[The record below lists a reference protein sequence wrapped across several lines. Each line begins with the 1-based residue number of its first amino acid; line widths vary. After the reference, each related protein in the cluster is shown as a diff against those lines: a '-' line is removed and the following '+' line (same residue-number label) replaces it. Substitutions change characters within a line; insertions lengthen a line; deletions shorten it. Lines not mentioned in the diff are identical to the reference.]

1 MPAAALPANEMSRQA
16 LLEALGI
23 LDTPPEDDYD
33 DIVRIAATVCR
44 APTATISLVDAD
56 RQWFKARVGI
66 DDTETPREI
75 SFCAHAILDPDDPL
89 LVEDAAADPRFSD
102 NPLVT
107 ENGYRFYAGAPIE
120 ASGMPVGTVCVLDR
134 EPRTLTQQQVEVL
147 QALAR
152 QVARMIELRRASR
165 LLKLHL
171 REREWFASQL
181 VRHEALLQTH
191 APQAAPTGI
200 VDPLTRLPGPAAFAE
215 ALDAEIVARTG
226 DGEVQVARIE
236 IDELDTFKDI
246 HGQAETDRVLRE
258 LAALLLAGD
267 VTEGRVA
274 RVGDGFALLM
284 PLPLSQAIAQCVRL
298 SDLAGNP
305 ASGVPVTL
313 SIGLATV
320 EAGERAAD
328 ALECAEHALAQAR
341 GAGGAR
347 VEVR

>member
-1 MPAAALPANEMSRQA
+1 MPAAALPANEMSRQT

-23 LDTPPEDDYD
+23 LDTAPEDDYD

-66 DDTETPREI
+66 DDAETPREI
-75 SFCAHAILDPDDPL
+75 SFCAHAILDPGDPL
-89 LVEDAAADPRFSD
+89 VVEDATADPRFSD

-107 ENGYRFYAGAPIE
+107 EKGYRFYAGAPIE
-120 ASGMPVGTVCVLDR
+120 AGGMPVGTVCVLDR
-134 EPRTLTQQQVEVL
+134 EPRTLTQPQIEVL

-181 VRHEALLQTH
+181 VRHEALLQSH
-191 APQAAPTGI
+191 APQAAPKGV

-215 ALDAEIVARTG
+215 ALDAEIAARG
-226 DGEVQVARIE
+226 GEELQVARIE
-236 IDELDTFKDI
+236 IDELDTFEDI
-246 HGQAETDRVLRE
+246 HGREETQRILRE
-258 LAALLLAGD
+258 LARLLSAGD
-267 VTEGRVA
+267 VAEGRVA
-274 RVGDGFALLM
+274 RIGTGFAMVM
-284 PLPLSQAIAQCVRL
+284 PLPLTQAVAQCVRL

-305 ASGVPVTL
+305 AFGVPVTL

-320 EAGERAAD
+320 EPGERGSD

>member
-1 MPAAALPANEMSRQA
+1 MPAAALPANEISRQA

-33 DIVRIAATVCR
+33 DIVRIAAAVCR
-44 APTATISLVDAD
+44 APIATISLVDAD

-66 DDTETPREI
+66 EDEQTPRSQ
-75 SFCAHAILDPDDPL
+75 SFCAHAILDPHDPL
-89 LVEDAAADPRFSD
+89 VVADAATDPRFSD

-107 ENGYRFYAGAPIE
+107 DAGMRFYAGAPIE
-120 ASGMPVGTVCVLDR
+120 AAGMPVGTVCVLDR

-152 QVARMIELRRASR
+152 QVGRMIEFRRASR

-181 VRHEALLQTH
+181 VRHEALLRSHVPTL
-191 APQAAPTGI
+191 APSGV
-200 VDPLTRLPGPAAFAE
+200 VDPLTHLPGPAAFAE
-215 ALDAEIVARTG
+215 ALDAEIAARVAGT
-226 DGEVQVARIE
+226 ELQVARIE
-236 IDELDTFKDI
+236 IDELATLGEI
-246 HGQAETDRVLRE
+246 HGQSEVDRVLRE
-258 LAALLLAGD
+258 LATLLRAGD
-267 VTEGRVA
+267 VAEGRVA
-274 RVGDGFALLM
+274 RVGTGFALVM
-284 PLPLSQAIAQCVRL
+284 PMPLSQAVAQCIRL

-305 ASGVPVTL
+305 AWGIPVTL
-313 SIGLATV
+313 SIGVATV
-320 EAGERAAD
+320 EPGERGAD

-341 GAGGAR
+341 GAGGSR